1 MSRVYMFC
9 KLQRFYRFANIYEW
23 FSIPQG
29 ILNEMIRMMP
39 VIEAEENLNNTV
51 INALGAGNYKK
62 QTSNKIIEGWKRT
75 LDIVQPKQKK
85 PTSQAAHNATMR
97 SLDHVVITSPDIYLD
112 D

>member
-1 MSRVYMFC
+1 MFC

-29 ILNEMIRMMP
+29 VLREMMEMIP
-39 VIEAEENLNNTV
+39 VLEAEENITNST
-51 INALGAGNYKK
+51 IGALGAGNYKK
-62 QTSNKIIEGWKRT
+62 QDSDKIIQSWKKSA
-75 LDIVQPKQKK
+75 DSVKPKTRK

>member
-1 MSRVYMFC
+1 MFC

-29 ILNEMIRMMP
+29 ILREMMDMIP
-39 VIEAEENLNNTV
+39 VLEAEDNLNATT
-51 INALGAGNYKK
+51 IEALGAGNFKK
-62 QTSNKIIEGWKRT
+62 ADRDKIMQGWKKSI
-75 LDIVQPKQKK
+75 DVIKPKTKKK